1 MNTETR
7 RLMAQERTAEHD
19 RARTLPLDQIQDRL
33 IALLESDTESGVA
46 DAVDVMIS
54 QGAYHG
60 ASDLHFEPWSDALSL
75 RFRLDGM
82 LQQIAVLPR
91 PFQSKIMARIKV
103 LADLILYRKDVPQDG
118 RIEPEKTSC
127 GRPMRVST
135 VPTVKGEKT
144 VIRLLGDTQSLFP
157 LDSLGFQPEVA
168 KALREISLRSQGCLL
183 LTGPSS
189 SGKTTT
195 IYSLLQEMMRLDRST
210 RNVVTVEDP
219 VEYTMDHISQIQV
232 NPAVEFDFAS
242 ALRAIL
248 RQDPEVIMVGEVRDA
263 ETATIAIRAGLTGH
277 FVISTIHSGTA
288 AGVFT
293 RLVDMGIEPFLVAS
307 AVTAAMAQR
316 LVRLNCPECTR
327 PYNPPAMQLEHFGL
341 AKSKKKFFR
350 GTGCAQCQGIGY
362 RGRASIGELFMVSDE
377 IAEYILTRPTT
388 TRLHDRAV
396 EEGMQTLE
404 QDGLLKAQKGVTTLD
419 ELLRVLPTGML

>member
-1 MNTETR
+1 MNTETH

-103 LADLILYRKDVPQDG
+103 LADLVLYRKDVPQDG

-168 KALREISLRSQGCLL
+168 KALRDISLRSQGCLL

-210 RNVVTVEDP
+210 RNIVTVEDP

-327 PYNPPAMQLEHFGL
+327 PYNPPAMQLEHFGV
-341 AKSKKKFFR
+341 AKAKKKFFR
-350 GTGCAQCQGIGY
+350 GAGCAQCQGIGY
-362 RGRASIGELFMVSDE
+362 RGRASIGELFIVSDE

-388 TRLHDRAV
+388 TRLHERAV
-396 EEGMQTLE
+396 EDGMQTLE